1 MGGST
6 VYHGQIFTNT
16 TEFEEDTT
24 TIDHILGPIAI
35 VVIILV
41 LIIIII
47 GLIVLLYYHRRKYS
61 RSVRLSSSAQGNNV
75 YPNPAY
81 QDSSHLNGELNISY
95 GNLSQDKLALCCT
108 SLIQ

>member
-6 VYHGQIFTNT
+6 VYQMFTNT

-47 GLIVLLYYHRRKYS
+47 GLIILLHYHRRKYS

-81 QDSSHLNGELNISY
+81 QDSSHLNSEPNIS
-95 GNLSQDKLALCCT
+95 
-108 SLIQ
+108 